1 MQDTPSLASVI
12 KAIGLVFG
20 DIGTSPIYTLAVLFL
35 FITPSPEN
43 IMGTISL
50 IFWTLT
56 VMVTVQYT
64 ILAMTLSQTG
74 EGGTLV
80 LKGILLPLLKH
91 PKAASIFTLLA
102 ILGISLMI
110 GECVITPAISIL
122 SAVEGIRQIPGM
134 EYISQDWLILLAIII
149 ACWLFYF
156 QKRGTEGVSRAFG
169 PVMILWFVTLFLTGL
184 FSIILSPEI
193 IMAINPVHAAKFF
206 LHNGIHGFFAMS
218 LIVLCATGAEALFAD
233 MGHMG
238 REPIQYA
245 WGLVF
250 VAVLVSYL
258 GQAAFLLRHAGDV
271 ANPLF
276 EMVFSEIAILYIPFL
291 LLMIAATVIASQ
303 AVISGIFSIIYQ
315 AITTHLLPMLH
326 IDYTSDELRTQI
338 YINSVNWFLCIAV
351 ILVLLM
357 FQYSERLAN
366 AYGLAVTGTMS
377 ITGTFMIGIFFLRK
391 KYIHLLVALL
401 VTSLDFTYFLSTFS
415 KVTHGG
421 YLSLIIASIPF
432 SVILIYTH
440 GQVALYRAMKPM
452 TQDQFL
458 RRYTKAYYV
467 GRHIKGTSIFFAR
480 SMDSIPAYI
489 SRTMFNNEIMYH
501 HNVIVSVDIMQNPY
515 GVDFTI
521 DKEIAPGLSHLSIRY
536 GYMQVI
542 DLMRIIREAGIEE
555 KTIFYGMEEIVT
567 RNVIWQVFFVIK
579 RLCPS
584 FVQYYRLPPHKVH
597 GVVTRVEM

>member
-1 MQDTPSLASVI
+1 MQSTPTPANII
-12 KAIGLVFG
+12 KSIGLVFG

-35 FITPSPEN
+35 FIPPTEVN
-43 IMGTISL
+43 IMGAVSL

-56 VMVTVQYT
+56 VMVTIQYT
-64 ILAMTLSQTG
+64 ILAMKLAETG

-80 LKGILLPLLKH
+80 LKGILLPLMKH
-91 PKAASIFTLLA
+91 QTATTIFTLIA

-122 SAVEGIRQIPGM
+122 SAVEGIRQVPGL
-134 EYISQDWLILLAIII
+134 EFIGQEWLILLAIII

-156 QKRGTEGVSRAFG
+156 QRRGTEGVSKAFG
-169 PVMILWFVTLFLTGL
+169 PVMVLWFITIFFTGL
-184 FSIILSPEI
+184 LSVIASPQVLL
-193 IMAINPVHAAKFF
+193 AINPIYALNFF
-206 LHNGIHGFFAMS
+206 LHNGATAFLAMS

-233 MGHMG
+233 MGHLG
-238 REPIQYA
+238 REPIQWA
-245 WGLVF
+245 WAMVF
-250 VAVLVSYL
+250 VAVLFSYL
-258 GQAAFLLRHAGDV
+258 GQAAFLLRHIDV
-271 ANPLF
+271 KNPLF
-276 EMVFSEIAILYIPFL
+276 EMVFAQAQIMYIPFL
-291 LLMIAATVIASQ
+291 VLMIAATIIASQ

-326 IDYTSDELRTQI
+326 IDYTSDEMRTQI
-338 YINSVNWFLCIAV
+338 YINSVNWFLCTAV
-351 ILVLLM
+351 ILVLLL

-377 ITGTFMIGIFFLRK
+377 ITGTFMVSIFLMKRK
-391 KYIHLLVALL
+391 YFHAALAVF
-401 VTSLDFTYFLSTFS
+401 VTVLDMTYFLSTFS

-421 YLSLIIASIPF
+421 YLSLLIASIPF
-432 SVILIYTH
+432 SIILIYTH
-440 GQVALYRAMKPM
+440 GQKALYRAMRPL
-452 TQDQFL
+452 TRGQFL
-458 RRYTKAYYV
+458 KKYIKSYEG
-467 GRHIKGTSIFFAR
+467 GRHLKGTAIYFAR
-480 SMDSIPAYI
+480 SMEQVPAYI

-501 HNVIVSVDIMQNPY
+501 VNVIISLDITDKPY
-515 GVDFTI
+515 GLERTF
-521 DKEIAPGLSHLSIRY
+521 EEGIAPGLSHLSIKY

-542 DLMRIIREAGIEE
+542 DLMRIIREEGIEE

-567 RNVIWQVFFVIK
+567 GNIIWQVFYVLK

>member
-1 MQDTPSLASVI
+1 MHDPPSSASIV
-12 KAIGLVFG
+12 KAAGLVFG

-35 FITPSPEN
+35 FITPTVEN
-43 IMGTISL
+43 IMGVISL
-50 IFWTLT
+50 IFWTLI

-64 ILAMTLSQTG
+64 ILAMTLAQTG

-80 LKGILLPLLKH
+80 LKGILLPIMKH
-91 PKAASIFTLLA
+91 PRGASIFTLLA

-122 SAVEGIRQIPGM
+122 SAVEGIRHIPGFDL
-134 EYISQDWLILLAIII
+134 ISQDWLILLAIFI
-149 ACWLFYF
+149 AGWLFYF
-156 QKRGTEGVSRAFG
+156 QRRGTEDVSRAFG
-169 PVMILWFVTLFLTGL
+169 PVMIVWFCTLFLTGL
-184 FSIILSPEI
+184 FSITMSPEI
-193 IMAINPVHAAKFF
+193 LLAINPIYAASFF
-206 LHNGIHGFFAMS
+206 LNNGIHGFFAMS

-233 MGHMG
+233 MGHLG

-245 WGLVF
+245 WVLVF
-250 VAVLVSYL
+250 VAVLSSYM
-258 GQAAFLLRHAGDV
+258 GQAAFLIRNTGVD
-271 ANPLF
+271 NPLF
-276 EMVFSEIAILYIPFL
+276 EMVFSQISILYIPFL
-291 LLMIAATVIASQ
+291 ILTITSTVIASQ

-338 YINSVNWFLCIAV
+338 YINSVNWFLCVAV
-351 ILVLLM
+351 VLVLLI
-357 FQYSERLAN
+357 FQYSDRLAN

-377 ITGTFMIGIFFLRK
+377 ITGSFMIAIFMIRK
-391 KYIHLLVALL
+391 QYLHASAALI
-401 VTSLDFTYFLSTFS
+401 VTALDLTYFLSTFT
-415 KVTHGG
+415 KITHGG
-421 YLSLIIASIPF
+421 YLSLVIAAIPF

-440 GQVALYRAMKPM
+440 GQKALYRAMKPM

-458 RRYTKAYYV
+458 RRYTKSYYT
-467 GRHIKGTSIFFAR
+467 GRHLKGTSIFFAR
-480 SMDSIPAYI
+480 SLEFVPAYI
-489 SRTMFNNEIMYH
+489 SRTMFNNEIIYQN
-501 HNVIVSVDIMQNPY
+501 NVIISIDITDRPY
-515 GVDFTI
+515 GMEWHI

-536 GYMQVI
+536 GYMQII
-542 DLMRIIREAGIEE
+542 DLMRIIRESGVEE

-567 RNVIWQVFFVIK
+567 RNVIWQIFSVIK

>member
-1 MQDTPSLASVI
+1 MEALPSAASVK
-12 KAIGLVFG
+12 KAAGLVFG
-20 DIGTSPIYTLAVLFL
+20 DIGTSPIYTLAVLYL
-35 FITPSPEN
+35 FIEPTRAN

-64 ILAMTLSQTG
+64 ILAMKLSQTG

-80 LKGILLPLLKH
+80 LKGILLPLIRH
-91 PKAASIFTLLA
+91 PRTASIFTLLA

-134 EYISQDWLILLAIII
+134 EGIAQEWLILLAIVI

-156 QKRGTEGVSRAFG
+156 QRKGTEGVSDTFG
-169 PVMILWFVTLFLTGL
+169 PIMILWFVTLFLTGL

-193 IMAINPVHAAKFF
+193 LTAINPIYAAKFF

-233 MGHMG
+233 MGHLG

-245 WGLVF
+245 WILVF
-250 VAVLVSYL
+250 ISVLSSYL
-258 GQAAFLLRHAGDV
+258 GQAAFLLRHADV
-271 ANPLF
+271 GNPLF
-276 EMVFSEIAILYIPFL
+276 QMVFTEVEVLYIPFL
-291 LLMIAATVIASQ
+291 ILMIAATVIASQ

-338 YINSVNWFLCIAV
+338 YINTVNWLLCIAV

-357 FQYSERLAN
+357 FQYSDRLAN

-377 ITGTFMIGIFFLRK
+377 ITGTFMISIFLARK
-391 KYIHLLVALL
+391 RYMPALVAVL
-401 VTSLDFTYFLSTFS
+401 VTSLDITYFLSTFS

-432 SVILIYTH
+432 SIILIYTH
-440 GQVALYRAMKPM
+440 GQKALYRAMHPM

-458 RRYTKAYYV
+458 RRYTRAYFS
-467 GRHIKGTSIFFAR
+467 GRHLKGTAIFFAR
-480 SMDSIPAYI
+480 SIESVPTYI
-489 SRTMFNNEIMYH
+489 SRTMFNNEIIYH
-501 HNVIVSVDIMQNPY
+501 NNVLVSIDITEKPY
-515 GVDFTI
+515 GLEYNVT
-521 DKEIAPGLSHLSIRY
+521 KEIAPGLATLSIRY

-542 DLMRIIREAGIEE
+542 DLMFIIRQAGIEE

-567 RNVIWQVFFVIK
+567 RNLIWQIFYVIK

>member
-1 MQDTPSLASVI
+1 MEQVPSAESII
-12 KAIGLVFG
+12 KAAGLVFG

-35 FITPSPEN
+35 FIAPTHDN

-50 IFWTLT
+50 IFWTLM

-64 ILAMTLSQTG
+64 ILAMKLSQTG

-80 LKGILLPLLKH
+80 LKGILIPLINH
-91 PKAASIFTLLA
+91 PRAASIFTLLA

-134 EYISQDWLILLAIII
+134 ELIGQEWLILLAIII

-156 QKRGTEGVSRAFG
+156 QRKGTEGVSKTFG
-169 PVMILWFVTLFLTGL
+169 PVMIIWFLTLFLTGL

-193 IMAINPVHAAKFF
+193 ITAINPIFAAKFF
-206 LHNGIHGFFAMS
+206 LHNGIHGFFSMS

-233 MGHMG
+233 MGHLG
-238 REPIQYA
+238 REPIRYA

-250 VAVLVSYL
+250 VAVLSSYM
-258 GQAAFLLRHAGDV
+258 GQAAFLLRHTEV

-276 EMVFSEIAILYIPFL
+276 EMVYSEVQILYIPFL
-291 LLMIAATVIASQ
+291 ILMIAATVIASQ

-315 AITTHLLPMLH
+315 AVTTHLLPMLH

-338 YINSVNWFLCIAV
+338 YINTVNWLLCIAV

-357 FQYSERLAN
+357 FQYSDRLAN

-377 ITGTFMIGIFFLRK
+377 ITGTFMVSIFLAQK
-391 KYIHLLVALL
+391 KYLHAAVACL
-401 VTSLDFTYFLSTFS
+401 VTSLDVTYFLSTFS
-415 KVTHGG
+415 KVSHGG
-421 YLSLIIASIPF
+421 YLSLVIAAIPF

-440 GQVALYRAMKPM
+440 GQRALYRAMHPL

-458 RRYTKAYYV
+458 RRYTRAYLSS
-467 GRHIKGTSIFFAR
+467 RHLKGTAIFFAR
-480 SMDSIPAYI
+480 SIESVPTYI
-489 SRTMFNNEIMYH
+489 SRTMFNNEIIYLN
-501 HNVIVSVDIMQNPY
+501 NVIVSIDITQKPY
-515 GVDFTI
+515 GLDYKLE
-521 DKEIAPGLSHLSIRY
+521 KEIAPGLAYLSIKY

-542 DLMRIIREAGIEE
+542 DLMFIIREAGIEE

-567 RNVIWQVFFVIK
+567 RNIFWQIFYVIK

>member
-1 MQDTPSLASVI
+1 MDSTPSSASIV
-12 KAIGLVFG
+12 KATGLVFG

-35 FITPSPEN
+35 FITPTHEN
-43 IMGTISL
+43 IMGTVSL
-50 IFWTLT
+50 IFWTLM

-64 ILAMTLSQTG
+64 ILAMRLSQTG

-91 PKAASIFTLLA
+91 PRATSVFTLLS

-122 SAVEGIRQIPGM
+122 SAVEGIRQIPGLDS
-134 EYISQDWLILLAIII
+134 ISQEWLILLAILI

-156 QKRGTEGVSRAFG
+156 QKRGTERVSRIFG
-169 PVMILWFVTLFLTGL
+169 PIMILWFITLFLSGI
-184 FSIILSPEI
+184 FSILLSPEI
-193 IMAINPVHAAKFF
+193 LLAINPYYAAKFF
-206 LHNGIHGFFAMS
+206 LHNGIHGFFSMS

-233 MGHMG
+233 MGHLG
-238 REPIQYA
+238 REPIRYA
-245 WGLVF
+245 WIMVF
-250 VAVLVSYL
+250 VAVLMSYM
-258 GQAAFLLRHAGDV
+258 GQAAYLLRHSDV

-276 EMVFSEIAILYIPFL
+276 EMVFSEVSILYIPFL

-338 YINSVNWFLCIAV
+338 YINSVNWFLFIAV
-351 ILVLLM
+351 ILVLLL

-377 ITGTFMIGIFFLRK
+377 ITGTFMITIFLLK
-391 KYIHLLVALL
+391 KQYAHTLIAIL
-401 VTSLDFTYFLSTFS
+401 VTALDLTFFLSTFM
-415 KVTHGG
+415 KIPHGG
-421 YLSLIIASIPF
+421 YLSLVIAAMPF

-440 GQVALYRAMKPM
+440 GQRALYHAMHPL
-452 TQDQFL
+452 TRQQFIK
-458 RRYTKAYYV
+458 RYTRAYES
-467 GRHIKGTSIFFAR
+467 GRHLKGTAIYFAR
-480 SMDSIPAYI
+480 SMEQVPAYI
-489 SRTMFNNEIMYH
+489 SRTMFNNEIIYET
-501 HNVIVSVDIMQNPY
+501 NIIVSIDITDKPY
-515 GVDFTI
+515 GKDFSLER
-521 DKEIAPGLSHLSIRY
+521 DVAHGLSHLSIRY
-536 GYMQVI
+536 GYMQII

-567 RNVIWQVFFVIK
+567 RNIVWQVFYAIK

-597 GVVTRVEM
+597 GVVTRIEL